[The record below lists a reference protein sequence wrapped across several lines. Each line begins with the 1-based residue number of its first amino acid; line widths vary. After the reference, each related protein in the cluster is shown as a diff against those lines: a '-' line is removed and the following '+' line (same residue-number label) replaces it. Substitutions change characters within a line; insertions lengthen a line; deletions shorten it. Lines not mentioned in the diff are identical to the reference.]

1 MSGDATRCEVRDRT
15 ADQNDTS
22 VERSTGTM
30 TTTLTGDGRSVES
43 ALKTLWER
51 VQGAGDLI
59 QQLREERQ
67 ALLSQVDQLRAEV
80 QHLQQDLSRKEQ
92 LMKTMTVSQGQ
103 AGAAFANGEREA
115 LARKVKDLL
124 AKIDAY
130 L

>member
-1 MSGDATRCEVRDRT
+1 MSGDVTRCEVRDRT
-15 ADQNDTS
+15 ADQNGTN
-22 VERSTGTM
+22 VEQSTDTM
-30 TTTLTGDGRSVES
+30 TTALAGDRRSVES
-43 ALKTLWER
+43 VLKALWER
-51 VQGAGDLI
+51 VQGAGKLI

-92 LMKTMTVSQGQ
+92 LIKTMTVSQGQ
-103 AGAAFANGEREA
+103 AGVAFANGEREA
-115 LARKVKDLL
+115 LVRRVKDLL

>member
-1 MSGDATRCEVRDRT
+1 
-15 ADQNDTS
+15 
-22 VERSTGTM
+22 VEQSTDTM
-30 TTTLTGDGRSVES
+30 TTALAGDRRSVES
-43 ALKTLWER
+43 VLKALWER
-51 VQGAGDLI
+51 VQGAGKLI

-92 LMKTMTVSQGQ
+92 LIKTMTVSQGQ
-103 AGAAFANGEREA
+103 AGVAFANGEREA
-115 LARKVKDLL
+115 LVRRVKDLL

>member
-1 MSGDATRCEVRDRT
+1 MSGGVTRREVRQRT
-15 ADQNDTS
+15 ADQNGTR
-22 VERSTGTM
+22 VEHSTGTM

-67 ALLSQVDQLRAEV
+67 ALLSQVDQLRSEV

-103 AGAAFANGEREA
+103 SGAAFANGEREA

>member
-1 MSGDATRCEVRDRT
+1 MSGYVARREVRDRK
-15 ADQNDTS
+15 ADHNGTS
-22 VERSTGTM
+22 VEQSTGTM
-30 TTTLTGDGRSVES
+30 TTTLTGDGRSVET

-51 VQGAGDLI
+51 VQGAGNLI

-80 QHLQQDLSRKEQ
+80 QQLQQDLSRKEQ
-92 LMKTMTVSQGQ
+92 LMKTMTVSQGH
-103 AGAAFANGEREA
+103 AGAVFANGEREA
-115 LARKVKDLL
+115 LARRVKDLL

>member
-1 MSGDATRCEVRDRT
+1 MSGGVTRREVRQRT
-15 ADQNDTS
+15 ADQNGTR
-22 VERSTGTM
+22 VEHSTGTM

-103 AGAAFANGEREA
+103 AGAALANGEREA

>member
-1 MSGDATRCEVRDRT
+1 
-15 ADQNDTS
+15 
-22 VERSTGTM
+22 M
-30 TTTLTGDGRSVES
+30 TPTPTGDGRSVES

-51 VQGAGDLI
+51 VQGAGNLI

-103 AGAAFANGEREA
+103 SGAVFTNGEREV
-115 LARKVKDLL
+115 LARRVKDLL

>member
-1 MSGDATRCEVRDRT
+1 MSGGITRREVKDRK
-15 ADQNDTS
+15 ADHNGTS
-22 VERSTGTM
+22 VEHSTGTM
-30 TTTLTGDGRSVES
+30 TTTLTGDGRSVET

-51 VQGAGDLI
+51 VQGAGNLI

-80 QHLQQDLSRKEQ
+80 QQLQQDLSRKEQ
-92 LMKTMTVSQGQ
+92 LMKTMTVSQGPS
-103 AGAAFANGEREA
+103 GSVFANGEREA
-115 LARKVKDLL
+115 LARRVKDLL